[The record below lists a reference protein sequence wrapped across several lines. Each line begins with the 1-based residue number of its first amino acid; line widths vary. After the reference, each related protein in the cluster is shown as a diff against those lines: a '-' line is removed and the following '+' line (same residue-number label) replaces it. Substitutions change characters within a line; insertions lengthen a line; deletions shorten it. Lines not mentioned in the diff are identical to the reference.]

1 MHYRFFPLLA
11 ADITST
17 TSGGASGGSVAT
29 PAPAAPDGGQATPQA
44 STPASGAATAPSGAT
59 AINTAPWYS
68 DWLKSDGTV
77 NPASYERMP
86 DHLKHLSGSLKNHAT
101 VNDVFTKMAHLET
114 LAGKKGLGPLPE
126 NAPPDVVKARN
137 DLMRS
142 INGVPEKPDGYGI
155 AKPADLPDTA
165 WNPKAAESAA
175 AIMHKYNVPPSAAK
189 ELVASQVAIAKEQL
203 AAQANYEAQFFAAQE
218 TKIKDEFARANVPFD
233 KGMELATRTARTFG
247 IDPETNPIFK
257 NADVIL
263 ALQKVGVAIGEPKL
277 ITGDANKPAD
287 AMTDQQRAE
296 DIIHN
301 KSNPENAIYWNGG
314 HPQNKAVKQK
324 VNSLLA
330 EAARAKIARTGSLT
344 RR

>member
-1 MHYRFFPLLA
+1 MRTFSPLFADVAVAPGGGGGGA
-11 ADITST
+11 AIAST
-17 TSGGASGGSVAT
+17 TPSPV
-29 PAPAAPDGGQATPQA
+29 DGGQAPSQTSAP
-44 STPASGAATAPSGAT
+44 SSGAGTGTSAP
-59 AINTAPWYS
+59 INTSPWYS

-86 DHLKHLSGSLKNHAT
+86 DHLKHLSASLKNHGT

-126 NAPPDVVKARN
+126 NAPPEVVKARN
-137 DLMRS
+137 ELMRS

-155 AKPADLPDTA
+155 TKPADLPDTA
-165 WNPKAAESAA
+165 WNPKAVETAS
-175 AIMHKYNVPPSAAK
+175 AIMHKYNVPPAAAK
-189 ELVASQVAIAKEQL
+189 ELVASQIAIAKEQL
-203 AAQANYEAQFFAAQE
+203 AAQATYEAQFFAAQE

-233 KGMELATRTARTFG
+233 KGMDLATRTARTFG
-247 IDPETNPIFK
+247 IDPDTNPIFK

-277 ITGDANKPAD
+277 VTGDSNKPAD

-330 EAARAKIARTGSLT
+330 DAHRAKLARTNIST